1 VRRLLQLA
9 IVGVLIAA
17 AWAVLRELLERPS
30 AASATDQTGSAPS
43 AGAHTGEGD
52 GVGSASKADLYR
64 RAQKLDIPG
73 RSKMSKDELAAA
85 VAAARRGPSA

>member
-30 AASATDQTGSAPS
+30 AASATDQTETPPS
-43 AGAHTGEGD
+43 AGARTGEGN
-52 GVGSASKADLYR
+52 GVGSMSKADLYR

-85 VAAARRGPSA
+85 VAAARRGRSA

>member
-17 AWAVLRELLERPS
+17 AWALLRELLERPPGV
-30 AASATDQTGSAPS
+30 SATDQTDPGPS
-43 AGAHTGEGD
+43 AEARTGEGD
-52 GVGSASKADLYR
+52 GMGSASKADLYR

-85 VAAARRGPSA
+85 VAAARRGGRG